1 MGLIPETVIE
11 EVLGR
16 ADIVDTV
23 RHYVS
28 LEQAGKNWKGLCP
41 FHDDHDPSLKVHPGK
56 QIYKCFACGAGGN
69 AIKFLMEIEGW
80 SFPEA
85 VEHLADRHGV
95 EMPDQDPEERE
106 RARERR
112 ERKKAYFRIM
122 ELAGDF
128 FGSNLWDEQAGS
140 EARAYLEQRGIDD
153 ETAREF
159 GLGYAPDGWEHLLG
173 HLHDHDVDGEQAE
186 AAGLALARNNSP
198 GHYDRFRDRIVF
210 PVVDIWNKIRAFGGR
225 TLKDDDDT
233 PKYMNSP
240 ETPFY
245 TKGEEL
251 YGLHVAKKYFQ
262 HTDFALLVE
271 GNFDVIALHAAGFR
285 TAVAPMGTA
294 LTERQAE
301 LLARYTTRVVVAF
314 DGDQAG
320 KKATEECMPALRE
333 AGLDGRVIRFDD
345 DDDPDSFIRREGKVA
360 LRAKIDDAD
369 PIVGWAIDNVLVDD
383 TEPVENRVAALEEA
397 ADILVEVEDD
407 VIWNHYAGEISRR
420 LSIEPEMLQKYL
432 RRPDTSENE
441 VREAVAEST
450 QPLELDPA
458 EASLFA
464 VLMDHPDWIEH
475 FVESDYEIMLASQEL
490 ADLIHRLHD
499 HYQDHDG
506 VQTALFLEQIDE
518 PTLNETVVELMDD
531 PARDGSNDLSFYQ
544 DCVRTIQR
552 KYAERG
558 IRDIESQ
565 IDELSF
571 EHDREKLKQLNDQL
585 KKFMQL
591 KNESVDTPPANH

>member
-95 EMPDQDPEERE
+95 EMPDQDPEERR
-106 RARERR
+106 RARKRR
-112 ERKKAYFRIM
+112 EKKKAYFRVM
-122 ELAGDF
+122 QLAGEF
-128 FGSNLWDEQAGS
+128 YEENLWDEQTGR
-140 EARAYLEQRGIDD
+140 EARGYLQQRGIDD
-153 ETAREF
+153 KTAREF
-159 GLGYAPDGWEHLLG
+159 GLGYARDGWEYLLG
-173 HLHDHDVDGEQAE
+173 HLHDHGVDGEQAE

-225 TLKDDDDT
+225 TLKDDDET

-251 YGLHVAKKYFQ
+251 YGLHVAKSYFQ

-271 GNFDVIALHAAGFR
+271 GNFDVIALHAAGFQ

-301 LLARYTTRVVVAF
+301 LLSRYTRRVVVAF
-314 DGDQAG
+314 DGDEAG
-320 KKATEECMPALRE
+320 RKATRECMPALRE
-333 AGLDGRVIRFDD
+333 AGLDGRVIRFDG
-345 DDDPDSFIRREGKVA
+345 DDDPDSFVRREGEAA
-360 LRAKIDDAD
+360 LRQKIDGAD
-369 PIVGWAIDNVLVDD
+369 PIVGWALDSVLVDD
-383 TEPVENRVAALEEA
+383 TAPVETRVEAIERAAE
-397 ADILVEVEDD
+397 ILDEVDD
-407 VIWNHYAGEISRR
+407 EVVWNHYASEISRR
-420 LSIEPEMLQKYL
+420 LSVEPEHLEQYL
-432 RRPDTSENE
+432 RRPGAARAK
-441 VREAVAEST
+441 VREANAASS
-450 QPLELDPA
+450 QALDLHPA

-475 FVESDYEIMLASQEL
+475 FVDGDYDIMLASERL
-490 ADLIHRLHD
+490 AQLVDDLHA
-499 HYQDHDG
+499 HYREKG
-506 VQTALFLEQIDE
+506 EVQTALFLEQIDH
-518 PTLNETVVELMDD
+518 PAVRETVVELMDD
-531 PARDGSNDLSFYQ
+531 PTRDGSNDLRFYH
-544 DCVRTIQR
+544 DCLQRIQH

-558 IRDIESQ
+558 IRHVESRM
-565 IDELSF
+565 DEVSL
-571 EHDREKLKQLNDQL
+571 EDDREQFEQLHAQWE
-585 KKFMQL
+585 KFRDL
-591 KNESVDTPPANH
+591 KNESVETPPGNH